1 MLGWTSLGAWG
12 AAPAWAGLQWR
23 GFLSRSRLNLIFLR
37 LVLFRSLP
45 FTLSLSFFSSL
56 FLSLY
61 LRPIS
66 LFLSVWQ
73 SKSPHIFFLSLSLL
87 TKSDSRKERE
97 RHNKPNRREKRR
109 QTDKKKKTDR
119 RREKGTEREITH
131 HHLPRSRPL
140 PFSQA
145 KQLPLPDTCPF
156 CTLFPQRAMNLGRKI
171 LLWTEAY
178 MRKLPTDNSIKLFK
192 T

>member
-1 MLGWTSLGAWG
+1 MMLGWTSLGAWG

-56 FLSLY
+56 FLSLC

-97 RHNKPNRREKRR
+97 RHNKPNRRKKRR
-109 QTDKKKKTDR
+109 QTDTKKKTDR
-119 RREKGTEREITH
+119 RREKRHREGNYTPPSPSLSTASLLAGGAASSPR
-131 HHLPRSRPL
+131 HLPFLHTLPPASHESRQENSSL
-140 PFSQA
+140 DWGLYE
-145 KQLPLPDTCPF
+145 KTPD
-156 CTLFPQRAMNLGRKI
+156 
-171 LLWTEAY
+171 W
-178 MRKLPTDNSIKLFK
+178 
-192 T
+192 